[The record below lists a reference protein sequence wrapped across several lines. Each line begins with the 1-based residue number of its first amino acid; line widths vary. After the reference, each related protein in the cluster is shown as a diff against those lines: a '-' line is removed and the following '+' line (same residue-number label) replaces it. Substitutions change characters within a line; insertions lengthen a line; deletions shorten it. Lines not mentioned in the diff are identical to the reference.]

1 MGKFWSLLFLAVPVL
16 GTLCYLAG
24 MLMSTGPLAH
34 WFPENV
40 NSMAHEI
47 DHLHDLIL
55 ALIGVVFVAT
65 GVALFWFMWR
75 YDDASNPDPAK
86 FVHGNHKLEFW
97 WTAIPTV
104 ILLGL
109 AVYQLQVW
117 SDVKIRRPMLAG
129 PDGQLGTSDD
139 TQQPASYEVVGRQFE
154 WRFRYAGQDGLLDT
168 PDDVLGDV
176 NELHVPV
183 DETIVATLKAADVLH
198 SFFVPA
204 LRLKNDIVPGTQ
216 QVVWFRAEK
225 IGSYEIVCAELC
237 GWGHY
242 KMKGRLVVD
251 SREDYAA
258 YMEALRSKQF
268 QRSYS
273 DDSEAERLAES
284 AKTGRKAGSSP
295 DGTGDVAGSADKT
308 AAELSTADLAGGA
321 Q

>member
-16 GTLCYLAG
+16 GTFCYLAG
-24 MLMSTGPLAH
+24 MLTTTGPLAH

-40 NSMAHEI
+40 NAMAKEI

-55 ALIGVVFVAT
+55 GLIGIVFIAT

-75 YDDASNPDPAK
+75 YDASTNPDPAK
-86 FVHGNHKLEFW
+86 FVHGSHKLEFW
-97 WTAIPTV
+97 WTVIPTV

-109 AVYQLQVW
+109 AVYQLKVW
-117 SDVKIRRPMLAG
+117 SDVKIRRPMQAG
-129 PDGQLGTSDD
+129 ADGQLGTEDD
-139 TQQPASYEVVGRQFE
+139 TPRPASYEVVGRQFE
-154 WRFRYAGQDGLLDT
+154 WRFRYAGLDMLLDT
-168 PDDVLGDV
+168 PDDILGDV

-183 DETIVATLKAADVLH
+183 EETAVVSLKSADVLH

-204 LRLKNDIVPGTQ
+204 LRLKNDIVPGTRQ
-216 QVVWFRAEK
+216 IVWFRAEK

-251 SREDYAA
+251 SAEDYAA
-258 YMEALRSKQF
+258 YLESLQDKQF
-268 QRSYS
+268 QRTYS
-273 DDSEAERLAES
+273 TDEEAQRLAAS
-284 AKTGRKAGSSP
+284 VKTQYNKSGERNVEPGSENDS
-295 DGTGDVAGSADKT
+295 GDHVGVP
-308 AAELSTADLAGGA
+308 AGGA